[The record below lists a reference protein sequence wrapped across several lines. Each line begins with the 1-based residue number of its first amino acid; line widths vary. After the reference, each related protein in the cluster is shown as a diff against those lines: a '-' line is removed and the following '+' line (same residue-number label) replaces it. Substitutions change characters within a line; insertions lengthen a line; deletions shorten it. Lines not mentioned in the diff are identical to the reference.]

1 MFVCLAFKKQEITF
15 IEYEVGSIFQNTEDI
30 ISVTYF
36 LVEPVLVFHL
46 KTNWDKLLIRQFSL
60 AGVAEYDENKSYA
73 EEVIEKL

>member
-1 MFVCLAFKKQEITF
+1 MAFKKQEITF
-15 IEYEVGSIFQNTEDI
+15 IEYEYGSIFENTENI

-36 LVEPVLVFHL
+36 LFEPVLFFTL

-60 AGVAEYDENKSYA
+60 AAAEYDENKSYA

>member
-36 LVEPVLVFHL
+36 FFEPVLVFHL

-60 AGVAEYDENKSYA
+60 STAEYDENKSYA

>member
-1 MFVCLAFKKQEITF
+1 MAFKKQEITF
-15 IEYEVGSIFQNTEDI
+15 IEYEFGSIFESTENI

-36 LVEPVLVFHL
+36 IFEPVLFFHL

-60 AGVAEYDENKSYA
+60 STAEYDENKSYA